1 MTISEKLEY
10 LYGQRERYHDKL
22 HELSMDLSDYDE
34 DDPEYLDIQIDL
46 SEWEAELDE
55 IEEEIAYLESQQ
67 GEDL

>member
-1 MTISEKLEY
+1 
-10 LYGQRERYHDKL
+10 
-22 HELSMDLSDYDE
+22 MDLSDYDE